1 MSWPYGQVVDLV
13 SFGIVEAQDLKR
25 LEVTPAIVEISKPII
40 DYTFDRCAQVQLVPK
55 GIKLNAEVDVLQ
67 QKGCLVDMEGMGTLV
82 RCHTWSDDGIEIGRR
97 TTNVHRHEGA
107 RDERSNR
114 VGGTWNSVRHG

>member
-25 LEVTPAIVEISKPII
+25 LEVTPAIIEISEPIV

-67 QKGCLVDMEGMGTLV
+67 QKGCLVDMEDMGTLV
-82 RCHTWSDDGIEIGRR
+82 CCHTWIDDGIEIGRR
-97 TTNVHRHEGA
+97 TTNVHRHKGA

-114 VGGTWNSVRHG
+114 VGCTWNSIRHG